1 MAYRLMSRIAATPII
16 PNASD
21 FRLLDRAVVV
31 PLRAL
36 HETARLYRGLTP
48 WIGFRQCVIPY
59 VAQERA
65 TGASRYGLRQFFA
78 LFTRALFDFSDA
90 SLHIGIVLG
99 GTALVFSFGYL
110 LFILGWLL
118 FGRSVP
124 PGWASSIL
132 TTLVL
137 NSITLT
143 FLGVIGIYVAR
154 IYREVRQ
161 RPPYVVSRRV
171 LPVAARR

>member
-1 MAYRLMSRIAATPII
+1 M
-16 PNASD
+16 
-21 FRLLDRAVVV
+21 
-31 PLRAL
+31 
-36 HETARLYRGLTP
+36 G
-48 WIGFRQCVIPY
+48 
-59 VAQERA
+59 
-65 TGASRYGLRQFFA
+65 YG
-78 LFTRALFDFSDA
+78 
-90 SLHIGIVLG
+90 
-99 GTALVFSFGYL
+99 LVFSLGYL

-161 RPPYVVSRRV
+161 RPPYIVSRRV
-171 LPVAARR
+171 PPVAARR